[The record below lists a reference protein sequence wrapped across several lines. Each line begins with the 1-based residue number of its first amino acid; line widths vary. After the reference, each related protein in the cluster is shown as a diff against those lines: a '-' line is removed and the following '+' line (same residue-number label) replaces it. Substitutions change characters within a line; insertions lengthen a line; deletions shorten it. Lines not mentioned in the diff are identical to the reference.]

1 MSNPGAAKRNLGWS
15 SGELPSKAP
24 RVKHFTGKWTDVD
37 RSGQRGEAGFL
48 AVHPGAS
55 WRHVWEWK
63 AHTLR
68 AIKIT
73 LKHKMPMILLKTT

>member
-1 MSNPGAAKRNLGWS
+1 M
-15 SGELPSKAP
+15 
-24 RVKHFTGKWTDVD
+24 D
-37 RSGQRGEAGFL
+37 RGGQRGEAGFL